1 MKLRALLK
9 RSIFVIISSLIVT
22 ACSQGTDC
30 SVRKIKFDQDWK
42 FHLGQMEDAT
52 KESYDD
58 SEWRVLNLP
67 HDWSVEPLPGSD
79 GLSVGPFSKE
89 SAGGFATGQT
99 VGGEGWYRKS
109 FTIDRKD
116 AHKLHSLYFE
126 GVYAQSEVWVNGQKV
141 NFNAYG
147 YSSFKCDIT
156 SYCHPAG
163 EVNTIAVKVTNEGKN
178 SRWYAGSGIYRHVWF
193 IKTDSVHLDEWAVAV
208 RTAKMA
214 GDEATLAIEADV
226 LNEKTEKAGVNMMV
240 TIISPDGEE
249 VGMKEQTVSVD
260 AAGKQTVAFS
270 LPVKQAKL
278 WSVDTPHLY
287 EAKILIRS
295 GHEVLDQISVPFG
308 IRTISFSA
316 KEGFKLNNLPLKLK
330 GGCVHHDNGLLGA
343 ASLDRAEA
351 RKIELLK
358 ANGYNAV
365 RCAHNPPAEAFLRA
379 CDEQGML
386 VIDEAFDMWRKKKTA
401 HDYARYFNEWHERDL
416 NDFILRDRNHPSVF
430 MWSIGNEVLEQWSD
444 AKADTLSLEEANLI
458 LNFGH
463 SSEMLAKEGEES
475 VNSLLTKKLVSFVKG
490 LDPTRPVTAGC
501 NEPNSGNHLFR
512 SGVLDVIGYNYHNK
526 DIPNVPA
533 NFPDKPFIITESNS
547 ALMTRGY
554 YRMPSDRM
562 FIWPKR
568 WDKSF
573 ADSTF
578 ACSSYENCHVPWGN
592 THEESLKLVR
602 DNDFI
607 SGQYVWTGFDYI
619 GEPTPYGWPARS
631 SYFGIVDLAGFPK
644 DVYYLYQSEWTDKQV
659 LHLFPHWNWT
669 PGQEI
674 DMWCYYNQA
683 DEVELFVNGK
693 SQGVKR
699 KDLDNLH
706 VAWRVKFEPGT
717 VKVIARESGKVV
729 AEKEICTAG
738 KPAEIRLTP
747 DRSILTADGKDLCFV
762 TVEVLD
768 EKGNLCPDADNL
780 VNFTVQGN
788 GFIAGVDLSLIHI

>member
-1 MKLRALLK
+1 MKLKVLVK
-9 RSIFVIISSLIVT
+9 RYVFVIVSSLIVS

-42 FHLGQMEDAT
+42 FYLGQMEDAA

-67 HDWSVEPLPGSD
+67 HDWSVEPLSGSD

-116 AHKLHSLYFE
+116 THKLHSLYFE

-178 SRWYAGSGIYRHVWF
+178 SRWYAGSGIYRHVWL

-208 RTAKMA
+208 RTAKVT

-226 LNEKTEKAGVNMMV
+226 FNEKAENTGINMMV

-365 RCAHNPPAEAFLRA
+365 RCAHNPPAEAFQSLR
-379 CDEQGML
+379 
-386 VIDEAFDMWRKKKTA
+386 RT
-401 HDYARYFNEWHERDL
+401 RYVGD
-416 NDFILRDRNHPSVF
+416 
-430 MWSIGNEVLEQWSD
+430 
-444 AKADTLSLEEANLI
+444 
-458 LNFGH
+458 
-463 SSEMLAKEGEES
+463 
-475 VNSLLTKKLVSFVKG
+475 
-490 LDPTRPVTAGC
+490 
-501 NEPNSGNHLFR
+501 
-512 SGVLDVIGYNYHNK
+512 
-526 DIPNVPA
+526 
-533 NFPDKPFIITESNS
+533 
-547 ALMTRGY
+547 
-554 YRMPSDRM
+554 
-562 FIWPKR
+562 
-568 WDKSF
+568 
-573 ADSTF
+573 
-578 ACSSYENCHVPWGN
+578 
-592 THEESLKLVR
+592 
-602 DNDFI
+602 
-607 SGQYVWTGFDYI
+607 
-619 GEPTPYGWPARS
+619 
-631 SYFGIVDLAGFPK
+631 
-644 DVYYLYQSEWTDKQV
+644 
-659 LHLFPHWNWT
+659 
-669 PGQEI
+669 
-674 DMWCYYNQA
+674 
-683 DEVELFVNGK
+683 
-693 SQGVKR
+693 
-699 KDLDNLH
+699 
-706 VAWRVKFEPGT
+706 
-717 VKVIARESGKVV
+717 
-729 AEKEICTAG
+729 
-738 KPAEIRLTP
+738 
-747 DRSILTADGKDLCFV
+747 
-762 TVEVLD
+762 
-768 EKGNLCPDADNL
+768 
-780 VNFTVQGN
+780 
-788 GFIAGVDLSLIHI
+788 

>member
-1 MKLRALLK
+1 M
-9 RSIFVIISSLIVT
+9 
-22 ACSQGTDC
+22 SQHAVRGTDC

-42 FHLGQMEDAT
+42 FHLGQMEDAA

-67 HDWSVEPLPGSD
+67 HDWSVEPLSGSD

-226 LNEKTEKAGVNMMV
+226 LNEKAEKAGVNMMV

-386 VIDEAFDMWRKKKTA
+386 VIDEAFDHGKKK
-401 HDYARYFNEWHERDL
+401 R
-416 NDFILRDRNHPSVF
+416 ILKTIIV
-430 MWSIGNEVLEQWSD
+430 
-444 AKADTLSLEEANLI
+444 
-458 LNFGH
+458 
-463 SSEMLAKEGEES
+463 SSMNG
-475 VNSLLTKKLVSFVKG
+475 TKKI
-490 LDPTRPVTAGC
+490 
-501 NEPNSGNHLFR
+501 FR
-512 SGVLDVIGYNYHNK
+512 
-526 DIPNVPA
+526 
-533 NFPDKPFIITESNS
+533 
-547 ALMTRGY
+547 
-554 YRMPSDRM
+554 
-562 FIWPKR
+562 
-568 WDKSF
+568 
-573 ADSTF
+573 
-578 ACSSYENCHVPWGN
+578 
-592 THEESLKLVR
+592 
-602 DNDFI
+602 
-607 SGQYVWTGFDYI
+607 Q
-619 GEPTPYGWPARS
+619 
-631 SYFGIVDLAGFPK
+631 
-644 DVYYLYQSEWTDKQV
+644 
-659 LHLFPHWNWT
+659 
-669 PGQEI
+669 
-674 DMWCYYNQA
+674 WC
-683 DEVELFVNGK
+683 
-693 SQGVKR
+693 
-699 KDLDNLH
+699 
-706 VAWRVKFEPGT
+706 
-717 VKVIARESGKVV
+717 
-729 AEKEICTAG
+729 
-738 KPAEIRLTP
+738 
-747 DRSILTADGKDLCFV
+747 
-762 TVEVLD
+762 
-768 EKGNLCPDADNL
+768 
-780 VNFTVQGN
+780 
-788 GFIAGVDLSLIHI
+788 